1 MYVPLLTHS
10 DQYSCTLQA
19 SMLYFTVLHC
29 QVFVKHFWQYIA
41 DFKVALQRSM
51 SLVSKPKAT
60 VSFQASTCL
69 YIGHSAL
76 CWHVNLSTQQ
86 TTKPHTN
93 AAALTP
99 SVSVTSTL
107 PSASSSMSL
116 WMLRMASK
124 LSRAFSSWQ
133 RSSSIPHSSEERKKQ
148 YIRQVHLNY
157 TIVMLQNL
165 VS

>member
-1 MYVPLLTHS
+1 MFCNTLRLVPVQLYTASQYV
-10 DQYSCTLQA
+10 
-19 SMLYFTVLHC
+19 VLHC
-29 QVFVKHFWQYIA
+29 AVLVKHFWQYIA
-41 DFKVALQRSM
+41 YFKVALQRSM
-51 SLVSKPKAT
+51 SLVSKPKPT

-69 YIGHSAL
+69 YIGHSSL
-76 CWHVNLSTQQ
+76 CCNVNLSTQQ

-124 LSRAFSSWQ
+124 LSKAFSSWQ
-133 RSSSIPHSSEERKKQ
+133 RSSSIPHSSEERKKKQ

-165 VS
+165 S